1 MKKDNFIKTDTVIVG
16 SGVAGL
22 FAALCLPKEQDVLV
36 ITKENLDD
44 CDSFLAQGGVCVL
57 KDINDFDCYFED
69 TMKAGHYEN
78 NPESVRVMIESS
90 QDVIGTLIDLGV
102 KFDTDGD
109 GEYDYTREGAHRRN
123 RILHHKDE
131 TGKEITATLL
141 DIAKTKPNIT
151 FVTRTTMIDLIEK
164 DNMCYGIVCYDEYG
178 EKGAILADN
187 VILATGGI
195 GRVYK
200 YTTNSAIA
208 TGDGIAFAY
217 MLGARIKN
225 LSRIQFHP
233 TAFAADHGRERFLIS
248 EAVRGE
254 GAVLLNCN
262 GERFASNYDSRGEL
276 APRDVVSNAVML
288 ESIKTNS
295 ENFYLDITHKPADFV
310 RNRFPMIYE
319 RCLEEGVDITKDR
332 IPVFP
337 CQHYLMG
344 GIDVDL
350 HSRTTVEGL
359 YAAGECSHTGVHG
372 ANRLASN
379 SLLEALVYSRTAAL
393 DITDKIN
400 KFGRRTLGEEPVY
413 RPVEGKTMPH
423 GCRSKIREI
432 LQDAYFVLPKPEKY
446 EESSK
451 QIHEIMSEL
460 FAEKYEINSDLVE
473 ARSAAIVASIIFDEI
488 MEGTD

>member
-1 MKKDNFIKTDTVIVG
+1 MSLNYDVIIAG
-16 SGVAGL
+16 CGAAGL
-22 FAALCLPKEQDVLV
+22 YAAINLPSDAKILMVCKKELSLC
-36 ITKENLDD
+36 N
-44 CDSFLAQGGVCVL
+44 SSLAQGGIAGVYNSP
-57 KDINDFDCYFED
+57 KDNIQYHQND
-69 TMKAGHYEN
+69 TLIAGGFKN
-78 NPESVRVMIESS
+78 NVDAVHTLVSEAAQDIEH
-90 QDVIGTLIDLGV
+90 IIDLGV
-102 KFDTDGD
+102 EFNKNPDGT
-109 GEYDYTREGAHRRN
+109 YHRTLEGGHSHHR
-123 RILHHKDE
+123 IFHHADA
-131 TGKEITATLL
+131 TGKEIATKLL
-141 DIAKTKPNIT
+141 AKVQTLENVDIMENTLMCAVKQNSTGYSAFLRKPDGTYETVNSR
-151 FVTRTTMIDLIEK
+151 FM
-164 DNMCYGIVCYDEYG
+164 
-178 EKGAILADN
+178 
-187 VILATGGI
+187 ILATGGI

-423 GCRSKIREI
+423 GCRSRIREI

-451 QIHEIMSEL
+451 QVHEIMSEL